1 MTKRSLPKRT
11 IAVVGCMLMGASTLA
26 MTTGSGASS
35 HRDAPLIAQDPVAD
49 NTDVY
54 AFIAPD
60 APDHVTIISNFIPLQ
75 EPAGG
80 PNFHNFGDD
89 VLYEINV
96 DNDGNAETDLRYQF
110 RFSTEIV
117 DGNTPLINEAPISF
131 SGGQYEGLNVRQTYT
146 ITEVNDGVATELAS
160 GVPVPPP
167 NIGPR
172 STPNYRT
179 LSANAVTEVDL
190 GADGTMNVFAGPR
203 DEVFPVDLGSIFDLG
218 ALRSLNTVHL
228 LPMDTGNGVNAT
240 TGFNV
245 HSIAIQVP
253 KARLVE
259 GEEVLGIHSTTS
271 RRASTVRSADNP
283 NPVISGDWVQ
293 ISRLGMPLVNEVV
306 VPLAA
311 KDTFNGAPL
320 GAGDAAFLPIV
331 QDPRIGQLLP
341 VLYPGAF
348 DACYPTTPRNDLVTI
363 FLTGIPGVNQPA
375 DVVPSEQLRLN
386 TSVTPTP
393 FDQQLPLGLLAGQ
406 ADGFPNGRRLGD
418 DVVDI
423 ELQAVAGATP
433 VGECAGVSPNNA
445 LGDGV
450 VGNDRGYLTEF
461 PYMPD
466 PHQGFDHE
474 HDHTEADDPTTSSRT
489 DQLERLYLAYFL
501 RPSDRAGINFWV
513 EDDRSIADVSEFFA
527 RSQEFTD
534 RYGALDDAAFV
545 ELVYNNV
552 LGRPSDASGKAF
564 WLSQLDNG
572 MTRGQ
577 MMLNF
582 SNSPE
587 FISQVS

>member
-1 MTKRSLPKRT
+1 MPQRSIPIRT
-11 IAVVGCMLMGASTLA
+11 VAVIGSMLMGATTVAL
-26 MTTGSGASS
+26 TTGGGASS

-60 APDHVTIISNFIPLQ
+60 APDHVTIISNYIPLQ

-80 PNFHNFGDD
+80 PNFYNFGED

-96 DNDGNAETDLRYQF
+96 DNDGNADADLRYQF

-117 DGNTPLINEAPISF
+117 DGNTPLYNEGPISF
-131 SGGQYEGLNVRQTYT
+131 SAGEYQNLNVRQTYT
-146 ITEVNDGVATELAS
+146 VTEVNDGVETVLAS
-160 GVPVPPP
+160 DVPVPPA

-172 STPNYRT
+172 STPNYSA
-179 LSANAVTEVDL
+179 LAANAVIDIDL
-190 GADGTMNVFAGPR
+190 GSDGTMQVFAGPR
-203 DEVFPVDLGSIFDLG
+203 DEAFPVDLGSIFDLG

-253 KARLVE
+253 KARIVE
-259 GEEVLGIHSTTS
+259 DDDVIGVHSTTS
-271 RRASTVRSADNP
+271 RRTTTVRSAGG
-283 NPVISGDWVQ
+283 SESTGDWVQ
-293 ISRLGMPLVNEVV
+293 ISRLGQPLVNEVI

-320 GAGDAAFLPIV
+320 SAGDAAFLPIV
-331 QDPRIGQLLP
+331 QDPRLGQLLP

-348 DACYPTTPRNDLVTI
+348 DGCYPVAPRNDLVTI

-386 TSVTPTP
+386 TSVAPTAFAAQNP
-393 FDQQLPLGLLAGQ
+393 MGLLAGQ
-406 ADGFPNGRRLGD
+406 ADGYPNGRRLGD

-423 ELQAVAGATP
+423 SLQAVAGATP
-433 VGECAGVSPNNA
+433 VGACAGESPNNQ

-450 VGNDRGYLTEF
+450 VGNDRPFLTSF
-461 PYMPD
+461 PYMAT

-474 HDHTEADDPTTSSRT
+474 HDHTESDDPVTDSRT
-489 DQLERLYLAYFL
+489 DQVERLYSAYFL
-501 RPSDRAGINFWV
+501 RASDRAGLDFWIT
-513 EDDRSIADVSEFFA
+513 DGRSMTEVSEEFA
-527 RSQEFTD
+527 RSAEFQQ
-534 RYGALDDAAFV
+534 RYGALDDAGFV
-545 ELVYNNV
+545 ELIYRNV
-552 LGRPSDASGKAF
+552 LRRPSEAAGREF
-564 WLSQLDNG
+564 WLDSLADG
-572 MTRGQ
+572 MTRGAV
-577 MMLNF
+577 MLNF

-587 FISQVS
+587 FIGKVS